1 MSNTHETPDPATTS
15 KGTPLSDRP
24 IVSEF
29 TDGGH
34 EIDRPPAMTLFG
46 FLVAMGILI
55 VIVAFGVFQ
64 LFVSHEDEQAALTA
78 NNPVTQRVEQ
88 AQRDQMYMTTYGV
101 VRAEGQPDG
110 YRMPIRTAKELVL
123 KDPSRFAPT
132 APPAGWVHP
141 DDAATPPPPA
151 PEKE

>member
-1 MSNTHETPDPATTS
+1 VSKTHETPDPATTD
-15 KGTPLSDRP
+15 GAPLSERP
-24 IVSEF
+24 IVNEY

-34 EIDRPPAMTLFG
+34 EIDRPPSMTLFG

-64 LFVSHEDEQAALTA
+64 LFVSHEDEQSARVA
-78 NNPVTQRVEQ
+78 NDPVTQRVEQ
-88 AQRDQMYMTTYGV
+88 AQRDELYMTTYGV
-101 VRAEGQPDG
+101 VSAEGQPDG
-110 YRMPIRTAKELVL
+110 YRMPIMTAKELVL
-123 KDPSRFAPT
+123 KDPSRFAAA

-141 DDAATPPPPA
+141 DDAAAPPPPA